1 MDHVQNLVLKGL
13 NGLNQIQ
20 CFLALCS
27 KFQLSILSIFEI
39 EKERERERIKKK
51 KIETKL
57 FVIFF
62 KFHTDMIHYI

>member
-27 KFQLSILSIFEI
+27 KFQLSILSIFER
-39 EKERERERIKKK
+39 EKERERE
-51 KIETKL
+51 
-57 FVIFF
+57 
-62 KFHTDMIHYI
+62 KF